1 MNLDNVIKTQ
11 PTVQVTRQMTTT
23 NGCKVSM
30 TFPARENPSIQRDVA
45 EMLLAAFAKRRSVS
59 YETGTVPV
67 QSFNQRSS
75 R

>member
-1 MNLDNVIKTQ
+1 MNLDNGIKTQ

-30 TFPARENPSIQRDVA
+30 TFPVKENPAIQRDVA

-59 YETGTVPV
+59 YETGTMPV
-67 QSFNQRSS
+67 QSFN
-75 R
+75 

>member
-1 MNLDNVIKTQ
+1 MNLDNVIRTQ
-11 PTVQVTRQMTTT
+11 PTVQVSRQITTA

-30 TFPARENPSIQRDVA
+30 TFPLEENSVIQRDVA

-59 YETGTVPV
+59 YETGFMPV
-67 QSFNQRSS
+67 QSFNQGTS